1 MTEPYTKNQCLLRM
15 SELTLIFLTERQTY
29 SEKRIEWHTA
39 EEQVLRIIQAG
50 AFDYLKNEKAKSLLK
65 IIAEDNRL
73 SKLTLADKASIAH
86 LEHQELY
93 DAYDAAKFNAA
104 TSEKA
109 FLMFNSI
116 LIGSIGEAKLEQK
129 IGAYQP

>member
-1 MTEPYTKNQCLLRM
+1 MA
-15 SELTLIFLTERQTY
+15 ELTQTFLAERQTY
-29 SEKRIEWHTA
+29 SEKRIEWHKA

-50 AFDYLKNEKAKSLLK
+50 AFDYLKNEKARNLLK
-65 IIAEDNRL
+65 IVAEEKRIG
-73 SKLTLADKASIAH
+73 KLTIADKDAIAH

-93 DAYDAAKFNAA
+93 DAYDAAKFNAS

-109 FLMFNSI
+109 FLMFSSI

-129 IGAYQP
+129 IGMYQP